1 MIKELLIGLSQKLV
15 NRQYKKNGLTDEILD
30 AQLRI
35 NKLRHETDTTDKSKR
50 IYDRFVQ

>member
-1 MIKELLIGLSQKLV
+1 MIKGILLDLSQKLV
-15 NRQYKKNGLTDEILD
+15 NRQYKKKGLTDEVLD
-30 AQLRI
+30 AQLKI